1 MTTEPAI
8 GKFDAI
14 STRFN
19 NLALLNKAASDA
31 LRLEVLRVLHNN
43 AYGVLELCH
52 ILDVKQSALS
62 HHLKILAQAELV
74 STRRE
79 GNSIFYRRQSL
90 GSDNLLQPLQQAL
103 FNSIDAQPLSMETT
117 TRIQQIQQDRAAS
130 SANFFRQQA
139 EGFEQQQERIA
150 TYSLYGKGVMDLL
163 HKSSLKNFDCA
174 LEVGSGNGEFL
185 AELSPLFKR
194 VLALDNSREMLTRAQ
209 KNMTALKLA
218 NIEFL
223 HSDTRHAAE
232 QVNKKK
238 LQADCVV
245 LNMVLHHTPAPADIF
260 NDIFPMMNNDGI
272 LLITEL
278 CRHHQDWAKDA
289 CGDLWLGFEPDELL
303 TWADS
308 AGFVQQHSVYH
319 ALRNGF
325 QIQMHSFVKKV
336 LLTALPINT
345 NSSINLSI
353 NQHSRYHN
361 HV

>member
-1 MTTEPAI
+1 MSTETAL
-8 GKFDAI
+8 GKLATENSAYD
-14 STRFN
+14 S
-19 NLALLNKAASDA
+19 LALLTKAASDP
-31 LRLEVLRVLHNN
+31 LRLEVLRVLHNK

-90 GSDNLLQPLQQAL
+90 DNKDPLHLLQQVL
-103 FNSIDAQPLSMETT
+103 FSSIDAQPLAAAINA
-117 TRIQQIQQDRAAS
+117 RIQQIQQDRAAS
-130 SANFFRQQA
+130 SASFFRQHA
-139 EGFEQQQERIA
+139 DSFEQQQERIA
-150 TYSLYGKGVMDLL
+150 TYSVYGHGVMDLL
-163 HKSSLKNFDCA
+163 RKSALKNFNCA

-194 VLALDNSREMLTRAQ
+194 VLALDNSHEMLTRAH
-209 KNMTALKLA
+209 KHTETLKLD

-223 HSDTRHAAE
+223 HNDTRQAA
-232 QVNKKK
+232 QLANKQKI
-238 LQADCVV
+238 QADCAV

-260 NDIFPMMNNDGI
+260 NDLFQMLNDDGL

-303 TWADS
+303 TWATN
-308 AGFVQQHSVYH
+308 AGFVQQQSSYH

-325 QIQMHSFVKKV
+325 QIQMHSFLKKRF
-336 LLTALPINT
+336 T
-345 NSSINLSI
+345 NNISN
-353 NQHSRYHN
+353 HSKQFH
-361 HV
+361 

>member
-1 MTTEPAI
+1 MPPKPAI
-8 GKFDAI
+8 SKFDSVS
-14 STRFN
+14 STFD
-19 NLALLNKAASDA
+19 NLALLNKAASDP

-90 GSDNLLQPLQQAL
+90 SNNDSLQLLQQTL
-103 FNSIDAQPLSMETT
+103 FNSIDAQPLDADITM
-117 TRIQQIQQDRAAS
+117 RIKLIQQERAAS

-139 EGFEQQQERIA
+139 DSFEQQQERIA
-150 TYSLYGKGVMDLL
+150 TYSLYGNGVIDLL
-163 HKSSLKNFDCA
+163 HKSSLRNFNCA
-174 LEVGSGNGEFL
+174 LEVGSGSGEFL
-185 AELSPLFKR
+185 AELSPLFNR
-194 VLALDNSREMLTRAQ
+194 VVALDNTSEMLARAQ
-209 KNMTALKLA
+209 KNTEELKLT

-223 HSDTRHAAE
+223 HSDTHQAA
-232 QVNKKK
+232 QAVNKKK
-238 LQADCVV
+238 IQADCVV

-260 NDIFPMMNNDGI
+260 NDVFQLMNDDGI

-278 CRHHQDWAKDA
+278 CRHHQDWTRDA

-303 TWADS
+303 SWAHS
-308 AGFVQQHSVYH
+308 AGFIQQHSVYH

-325 QIQMHSFVKKV
+325 QIQMHSFQ
-336 LLTALPINT
+336 L
-345 NSSINLSI
+345 
-353 NQHSRYHN
+353 N
-361 HV
+361 HFH

>member
-8 GKFDAI
+8 GKFIAVA
-14 STRFN
+14 STFS
-19 NLALLNKAASDA
+19 NLALLTKAASDP

-90 GSDNLLQPLQQAL
+90 CGDDSLQLLQQVL
-103 FNSIDAQPLSMETT
+103 FNSIDAQALPAEITA
-117 TRIQQIQQDRAAS
+117 RIQQIQRDRATS

-139 EGFEQQQERIA
+139 ESFEQQQERIA
-150 TYSLYGKGVMDLL
+150 TYSLYGRGVMDLL
-163 HKSSLKNFDCA
+163 HKSSLKHFNCA

-194 VLALDNSREMLTRAQ
+194 VLALDNSREMLNRAQ
-209 KNMTALKLA
+209 KNTEELKLL

-223 HSDTRHAAE
+223 HSDTHQAAS
-232 QVNKKK
+232 KKK
-238 LQADCVV
+238 IQADCVV

-260 NDIFPMMNNDGI
+260 NDVFQIINNDGV

-303 TWADS
+303 AWANS
-308 AGFVQQHSVYH
+308 AGFVQQQSVYH

-325 QIQMHSFVKKV
+325 QIQMHSFIKKSV
-336 LLTALPINT
+336 PEST
-345 NSSINLSI
+345 
-353 NQHSRYHN
+353 QHQPKHF
-361 HV
+361 H